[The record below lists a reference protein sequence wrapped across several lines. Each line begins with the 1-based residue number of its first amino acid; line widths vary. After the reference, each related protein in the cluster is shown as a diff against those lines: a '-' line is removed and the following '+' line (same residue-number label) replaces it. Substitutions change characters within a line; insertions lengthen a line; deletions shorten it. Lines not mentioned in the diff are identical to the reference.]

1 MSQGTTDHRHLIDD
15 LVAIDGGDFFRQAAR
30 NIAREAEVCYAFI
43 TECCDYPT
51 TRLRMLAFCHH
62 DQLLDNMEYPLANTP
77 CEDVIGGDLCYYP
90 ENIQGLFPYDQD
102 LVDLEAVGYMAVPVF
117 NSTGVVSGHIVILD
131 TKPLDRR
138 DWLTFVL
145 QSYAARCG
153 AELERANTS
162 HLSESLQKGFHLPA
176 DEHFF
181 AELAKVVGEILRAD
195 YTVIAELE
203 EYEDQRFSTLAV
215 YHRGHQLEASEFTLD
230 GLSLDLRQA
239 SVLTIVKEALLQYPH
254 SRLFQETSAEG
265 IIAAPLLDSARRPI
279 GLLCILHQT
288 PIERAEK
295 LEAILK
301 VYAVRASCEL
311 ERVRAERRWKLYS
324 EILASTDDLLSLV
337 DANYVYRAVN
347 QSYSKKFAR
356 PADEII
362 GDTVVN
368 LHGEEVFHGGLKEVL
383 DRSLRGEVNTIEFW
397 RDLPDGSSHC
407 IQGRHNPYY
416 GAEGQVEGVVVCAR
430 DITELKLAEQALSQ
444 SEQRLRSMYDDTP
457 SIFFSVSADANIVS
471 VNAFGAQK
479 LGYTVNDLLNSK
491 LSNLVHEEDKAKLL
505 AGLADSF
512 AANGEAHSWE
522 LRKRHRNGD
531 IIWVRETAR
540 LVQGDQRQPILFIVS
555 EDISERHKLSQ
566 ELSYQASHDSLTGL
580 INRFEFERRLQRL
593 LEQSLGTPMEHVVCY
608 LDLDQFKVINDS
620 CGHLAGDTLL
630 KNLAAFLAL
639 KLRKGDSLARLGGDE
654 FGVLMENCDLVQAEH
669 VAENLR
675 RSIEEFHFIWEQK
688 KYSVGVSIGV
698 AAVTSNT
705 LSIDEVMSTVD
716 AACYVAKDSGR
727 NRIHIYRDHD
737 QDIRRRRGEMNWVNR
752 IKDAISDN
760 RLQLFAQ
767 EIVDLQSD
775 HSAYPAYELLV
786 RLQEEDE
793 LILPGAFLPAAERY
807 DLSVQIDR
815 WVVARAF
822 QWLGSDSQPLEKM
835 RYCTINLSGLSLGDG
850 SFLAFVKSELSNS
863 KVSAEK
869 ICFEITETATIANLA
884 SAIAFI
890 GELRA
895 MGFQFALDDFG
906 SGVSSFGY
914 LKNLAVDYIK
924 IDGGFIKDMIDD
936 PIDFA
941 MVKSIN
947 EIAQV
952 MGKKTIAEWVENKET
967 LACLKDIGVDYA
979 QGYGIHRPV
988 KIA

>member
-1 MSQGTTDHRHLIDD
+1 
-15 LVAIDGGDFFRQAAR
+15 
-30 NIAREAEVCYAFI
+30 
-43 TECCDYPT
+43 
-51 TRLRMLAFCHH
+51 
-62 DQLLDNMEYPLANTP
+62 
-77 CEDVIGGDLCYYP
+77 
-90 ENIQGLFPYDQD
+90 
-102 LVDLEAVGYMAVPVF
+102 
-117 NSTGVVSGHIVILD
+117 
-131 TKPLDRR
+131 
-138 DWLTFVL
+138 VL
-145 QSYAARCG
+145 QKA
-153 AELERANTS
+153 
-162 HLSESLQKGFHLPA
+162 
-176 DEHFF
+176 
-181 AELAKVVGEILRAD
+181 
-195 YTVIAELE
+195 
-203 EYEDQRFSTLAV
+203 
-215 YHRGHQLEASEFTLD
+215 
-230 GLSLDLRQA
+230 
-239 SVLTIVKEALLQYPH
+239 
-254 SRLFQETSAEG
+254 
-265 IIAAPLLDSARRPI
+265 
-279 GLLCILHQT
+279 

-311 ERVRAERRWKLYS
+311 ERVRAERRWKFHS
-324 EILASTDDLLSLV
+324 EILASTDDLLSFV

-362 GDTVVN
+362 GDTVIN
-368 LHGEEVFHGGLKEVL
+368 LHGNEVFHGGLKEGL
-383 DRSLRGEVNTIEFW
+383 DRSLQGEVYTVEFW
-397 RDLPDGSSHC
+397 RDFPDGRSHC
-407 IQGRHNPYY
+407 IQGHHNPYY
-416 GAEGQVEGVVVCAR
+416 GEDGQVEGVVVCAR
-430 DITELKLAEQALSQ
+430 DITELKLTEQALSQ

-457 SIFFSVSADANIVS
+457 SIFFSVTADANIVS
-471 VNAFGAQK
+471 VNAFGAEK
-479 LGYTVNDLLNSK
+479 LGYAISDLLNTDI
-491 LSNLVHEEDKAKLL
+491 SNLVHEEDKAKLK

-512 AANGEAHSWE
+512 AAEGEAHSWE
-522 LRKRHRNGD
+522 LRKLHHNGEV
-531 IIWVRETAR
+531 IWVRETAR

-593 LEQSLGTPMEHVVCY
+593 LDESLGTSMEHVVCY
-608 LDLDQFKVINDS
+608 LDLDQFKVINDA

-630 KNLAAFLAL
+630 KNLAAFLTL

-654 FGVLMENCDLVQAEH
+654 FGVLMENCDLEQAGR

-675 RSIEEFHFIWEQK
+675 RSIEEFHFVWEDK
-688 KYSVGVSIGV
+688 KYTVGVSIGV

-705 LSIDEVMSTVD
+705 LSIDEVMNTVD

-727 NRIHIYRDHD
+727 NRVHIYRDHD

-752 IKDAISDN
+752 LKDAISEN

-767 EIVDLQSD
+767 KIVDIQSD
-775 HSAYPAYELLV
+775 CPSYPAYELLV
-786 RLQEEDE
+786 RLQEEGE

-815 WVVARAF
+815 WVIARAF
-822 QWLGSDSQPLEKM
+822 QWLGSESRPLDKM
-835 RYCTINLSGLSLGDG
+835 RYCTINLSGLSLGDS
-850 SFLAFVKSELSNS
+850 SFLTFIKNEFHHSRI
-863 KVSAEK
+863 SAGK

-895 MGFQFALDDFG
+895 LGCRFALDDFG

-914 LKNLAVDYIK
+914 LKNLAVDYVK
-924 IDGGFIKDMIDD
+924 IDGSFIKDMAND

-952 MGKKTIAEWVENKET
+952 MGKKTIAEWVENDET
-967 LACLKDIGVDYA
+967 LACLKDIGVDCA
-979 QGYGIHRPV
+979 QGYGIGHPT
-988 KIA
+988 KIE